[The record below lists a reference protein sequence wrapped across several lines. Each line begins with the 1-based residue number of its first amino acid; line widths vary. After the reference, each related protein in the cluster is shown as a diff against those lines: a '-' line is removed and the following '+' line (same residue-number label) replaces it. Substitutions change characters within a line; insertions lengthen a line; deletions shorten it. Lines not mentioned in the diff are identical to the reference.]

1 MLELFDIWFKWKW
14 KIAIVCSLAIIV
26 SFIVTLPAIM
36 PPYFASKAE
45 FYPANPSAID
55 RNTLFSTERENYI
68 AYFGSSDDID
78 RIISLARSSGLAG
91 LIIDKYK
98 LLEVYDIDTTKV
110 KQWKYAV
117 RKEFDDNYSSAKT
130 DRNSIEINILDTDPY
145 RASAMVKDIVTYLDE
160 TNMAMIQ
167 KNKIKTA
174 EELKEKINLK
184 TTLIELLSDSLK
196 GLSGIK
202 SQLVAQKQAGLVGE
216 INSLERLLSQYEISS
231 SSKFASVYM
240 VENPSPADKKSKPVR
255 WLILAATA
263 IISFILMSVL
273 AILIDFFKKE
283 SISNA

>member
-130 DRNSIEINILDTDPY
+130 DRNSIEINILEVED
-145 RASAMVKDIVTYLDE
+145 KDIAFVC
-160 TNMAMIQ
+160 
-167 KNKIKTA
+167 TA
-174 EELKEKINLK
+174 FNLK
-184 TTLIELLSDSLK
+184 KEDLK
-196 GLSGIK
+196 CYIRKQSRQAQNLWMSQK
-202 SQLVAQKQAGLVGE
+202 S
-216 INSLERLLSQYEISS
+216 
-231 SSKFASVYM
+231 
-240 VENPSPADKKSKPVR
+240 
-255 WLILAATA
+255 
-263 IISFILMSVL
+263 
-273 AILIDFFKKE
+273 
-283 SISNA
+283 